1 MTSERCKCTMRP
13 ENDPTT
19 WDGRDCP
26 LHYEEPEVHVVE
38 CRGGCARVFDK
49 PHPDPLFVCRQCRL
63 RMGQDV

>member
-1 MTSERCKCTMRP
+1 MSERCKCTMRP

-19 WDGRDCP
+19 WDGNGCP

-38 CRGGCARVFDK
+38 CHGGCARVFDK
-49 PHPDPLFVCRQCRL
+49 PRPDPFFICRQCRL

>member
-1 MTSERCKCTMRP
+1 MSERCRCTMRP
-13 ENDPTT
+13 EHNPTA
-19 WDGRDCP
+19 WDGSNCP

-38 CRGGCARVFDK
+38 CMGGCARVFDK